1 MLRIYAINDNLA
13 ARRMTADRP
22 YKKVKRYG
30 STNISTVI
38 GMSLVLFMLGLLGLI
53 LLNAKKL
60 SDYAK
65 ENIGFAIYLNKNV
78 KEADVIQLKK
88 TLDAEIFVKSTE
100 YIDEEMAVEI
110 LKEELGEEEDFM
122 EFLEYNPLLASI
134 DIRLNPEYAHP
145 DSLSIFE
152 SQLLEN
158 PQIHEVDIRKDLA
171 VLINDNVQKISLL
184 IIVFSGLLL
193 IIAIGLINNTIRL
206 SIYSQRFL
214 IKTMQLVGATHGF
227 IRRPFVWRGIVN
239 GIISALF
246 AILLLYGVFYV
257 AQQNLPELIDL
268 QNLEMYLSLFTLV
281 MGLGILISW
290 LSTSFAVTKYLRAQ
304 TGDLYY

>member
-1 MLRIYAINDNLA
+1 MAEDQEKRSG
-13 ARRMTADRP
+13 R
-22 YKKVKRYG
+22 RYG
-30 STNISTVI
+30 STNISTII

-88 TLDAEIFVKSTE
+88 TLDAEVFVKSTE
-100 YIDEEMAVEI
+100 YIDEDRAVEI

-122 EFLEYNPLLASI
+122 TFLEYNPLLASI

-145 DSLSIFE
+145 DSLTKFE

-171 VLINDNVQKISLL
+171 VLINENVQKISLL
-184 IIVFSGLLL
+184 LSGFSALLL
-193 IIAIGLINNTIRL
+193 IIAVGLINNTIRL

-227 IRRPFVWRGIVN
+227 IRRPLVLKGIVN

-246 AILLLYGVFYV
+246 AIILLYGIFYLT
-257 AQQNLPELIDL
+257 QKNIPELVDL
-268 QNLEMYLSLFTLV
+268 QNLELYLTLFGIV
-281 MGLGILISW
+281 IVLGVLISW
-290 LSTSFAVTKYLRAQ
+290 FSTSLAVTKYLRAQ

>member
-1 MLRIYAINDNLA
+1 MSDSKE
-13 ARRMTADRP
+13 
-22 YKKVKRYG
+22 KKVTRKYG
-30 STNISTVI
+30 GTNVSNII

-88 TLDAEIFVKSTE
+88 TLDAEVYVKSTE
-100 YIDEEMAVEI
+100 YIDEESAVEI
-110 LKEELGEEEDFM
+110 LKKDLGQEEDFM
-122 EFLEYNPLLASI
+122 TFLEYNPLLASI
-134 DIRLNPEYAHP
+134 DIRLNPDYAHP
-145 DSLSIFE
+145 DSLTKFE
-152 SQLLEN
+152 GQLLEN

-171 VLINDNVQKISLL
+171 ILINDNVQKISLL
-184 IIVFSGLLL
+184 LLGFSALLL

-227 IRRPFVWRGIVN
+227 IRRPMVWK
-239 GIISALF
+239 GIINGVISAFL
-246 AILLLYGVFYV
+246 AILMLYGIFYMT
-257 AQQNLPELIDL
+257 QQNLPELLDL
-268 QNLEMYLSLFTLV
+268 QNLEMYLTLFAIV
-281 MGLGILISW
+281 MMLGIIISW
-290 LSTSFAVTKYLRAQ
+290 FSTSLAVTKYLRAQ